1 MEYLAL
7 QAVVLPEDLAAAN
20 LPADSAIIAISPQFF
35 PLKRGGKG
43 LQLSAALRQTLPL
56 PPFAQ
61 GPESS
66 EDPPFAGR
74 FHHTVGYTVSQ
85 SLLNAP

>member
-35 PLKRGGKG
+35 PLKRGGKD
-43 LQLSAALRQTLPL
+43 LQLSAAFRQTLLCLRSLRAPSQAKIRL
-56 PPFAQ
+56 SPVDFITQLVIPF
-61 GPESS
+61 PNLS
-66 EDPPFAGR
+66 
-74 FHHTVGYTVSQ
+74 
-85 SLLNAP
+85 